1 MQKCIEYTKIILM
14 FSVLMVMISVYIVVF
29 GVIIAFYASV
39 KAFNIY
45 KAKRHKPQ
53 VMPTQNNHIADE
65 HERITHV

>member
-29 GVIIAFYASV
+29 GVIIAFYAGV
-39 KAFNIY
+39 KAFNTY